1 MIHTFHKNN
10 HASRGSCK
18 IMMWSRWHSTHLC
31 TIQLTFCIFLLNECD
46 FCWLPAT
53 MPVCQSLS
61 RMAQMTSL
69 AFGTARGFG
78 SSWTR
83 ITCGGREPKLC
94 CVAQRGWDLEVSPRT
109 CSIFSIPYV
118 PCMVYYTYL
127 NLSDFRANVGKCSIY
142 GAYGYCL
149 FGISML
155 VLWSLDYSLDGFSL
169 QRTCYN
175 QFCWTFR

>member
-1 MIHTFHKNN
+1 MTD
-10 HASRGSCK
+10 
-18 IMMWSRWHSTHLC
+18 STHLS

-61 RMAQMTSL
+61 RMAPMTSL
-69 AFGTARGFG
+69 AFGTARGSG

-109 CSIFSIPYV
+109 YSIFSIPY
-118 PCMVYYTYL
+118 CMHHVWYIIFTYIWVI
-127 NLSDFRANVGKCSIY
+127 FRANVGKYSIH

-149 FGISML
+149 FGISIL
-155 VLWSLDYSLDGFSL
+155 VFWSLDGFSL

-175 QFCWTFR
+175 KFCWTFR